1 MKRTAPLA
9 PADGLI
15 ALAFAAAYVALLLAT
30 AGDLGYARDEG
41 FYFHAASRYGAWF
54 QALLEAPGAALE
66 PAIVDA
72 AWSVN
77 HEHPGL
83 IKSLFALSNLLLQKR
98 LGLFDMEGT
107 SYRFPAMV
115 LSGAGVALVYLW
127 GTQARDRLAGASAA
141 ALFAMLPRYFYHAHL
156 ACFDAPIVTV
166 WALCAYAYW
175 RSLREGG
182 ALWPVLTGITFGLA
196 LDTKHNSWFLPI
208 VCVAHAVA
216 LELRERIVAHPPAVE
231 AAPSSEAAPADAP
244 VAAPEPPRGA
254 RRSVAALA
262 AMATIGPLVF
272 YALWPW
278 IWREP
283 LPRLRE
289 YASFHLN
296 HEYYNMEFLGRNYW
310 TPPMPRAYAPVM
322 TAATVPVVTLCLFVA
337 GLCAAARERL
347 LYPLARAAARLAPAS
362 ERPALA
368 AARAL
373 AARLRPPPHDPGGT
387 ALLWFLAIAAV
398 YGAWLSPSTPI
409 FGGTKHWM
417 TAYPFIALFA
427 GAAFSAAVRRARA
440 GLRALL
446 LARRGAGAPSG
457 VAARGAQGAALARAA
472 RGPLV
477 PALLGAAVVAAPIAE
492 TLHAHPWALSSYTPL
507 VGGAPGGASL
517 GLNRSFWGYTTGA
530 VVDYLNEH
538 VPPRGTVYIHDTA
551 GQAWDML
558 LRDGRL
564 RKDIRGVGAVAGA
577 DFALYHHEKHMLGQ
591 AYQAWVAFGTTSPE
605 HIAGLDGVP
614 VILVYRNS
622 RTR

>member
-1 MKRTAPLA
+1 MRRPARPAHLA
-9 PADGLI
+9 PADGAI
-15 ALAFAAAYVALLLAT
+15 AIAFAAAYVALLLAT

-41 FYFHAASRYGAWF
+41 FYFHAANRYGAWF
-54 QALLEAPGAALE
+54 QALLDAPRAALD
-66 PAIVDA
+66 PAAVDA

-83 IKSLFALSNLLLQKR
+83 IKSLFALSNLFLQKR
-98 LGLFDMEGT
+98 LGLFAMEGT
-107 SYRFPAMV
+107 SYRFPTMV

-127 GTQARDRLAGASAA
+127 GTQARDRIAGASAA
-141 ALFAMLPRYFYHAHL
+141 VLFAMLPRYFYHAHL

-175 RSLREGG
+175 RALRDGG

-216 LELRERIVAHPPAVE
+216 LELRERIVAPAAATEGAPTGTRAAPPA
-231 AAPSSEAAPADAP
+231 PQHQ
-244 VAAPEPPRGA
+244 RGA
-254 RRSVAALA
+254 RRSIAALA

-278 IWREP
+278 IWRDT
-283 LPRLRE
+283 LSRLRE

-322 TAATVPVVTLCLFVA
+322 TAATVPVVTLCLFAA
-337 GLCAAARERL
+337 GLCASARERL
-347 LYPLARAAARLAPAS
+347 LYPLARAAARLAPP
-362 ERPALA
+362 RGGGALA
-368 AARAL
+368 AARAF
-373 AARLRPPPHDPGGT
+373 AARLRPPVDDPGGT

-427 GAAFSAAVRRARA
+427 GAAFSAAVRRARVA
-440 GLRALL
+440 LRALHR
-446 LARRGAGAPSG
+446 ARRGPGARPG
-457 VAARGAQGAALARAA
+457 AAAFARSAPGAALDRAA
-472 RGPLV
+472 RGPLL
-477 PALLGAAVVAAPIAE
+477 PALLGAAVFAAPIAE

-507 VGGAPGGASL
+507 VGGAPGAATL

-530 VVDYLNEH
+530 VVEYLNEH
-538 VPPRGTVYIHDTA
+538 VPPRGTVYVHDTA
-551 GQAWDML
+551 GPAWDML

-591 AYQAWVAFGTTSPE
+591 AYQAWVAFGTTSPD

-614 VILVYRNS
+614 VILVYRNLA
-622 RTR
+622 R

>member
-1 MKRTAPLA
+1 MKRTARLA
-9 PADGLI
+9 PTDGLI
-15 ALAFAAAYVALLLAT
+15 ALAFAAAYIALLLAT

-41 FYFHAASRYGAWF
+41 FYFFAANRYGAWF
-54 QALLEAPGAALE
+54 QALLEAPRAALD
-66 PAIVDA
+66 PRSVDA

-83 IKSLFALSNLLLQKR
+83 IKSLFALSNLVLQKR
-98 LGLFDMEGT
+98 LGLFAMEGT

-115 LSGAGVALVYLW
+115 VSGAGVALVYLW

-175 RSLREGG
+175 RSLRDGG
-182 ALWPVLTGITFGLA
+182 ALWPVLTGIAFGLA
-196 LDTKHNSWFLPI
+196 LDTKHNAWFLPI
-208 VCVAHAVA
+208 VCVAHAVGLA
-216 LELRERIVAHPPAVE
+216 LRDRIVARAS
-231 AAPSSEAAPADAP
+231 AAGAAPAAATAASPAP
-244 VAAPEPPRGA
+244 PGGG
-254 RRSVAALA
+254 RRSLAALA

-278 IWREP
+278 IWRDT

-322 TAATVPVVTLCLFVA
+322 TAATVPVVTLCLFLV
-337 GLCAAARERL
+337 GLFAAARERL
-347 LYPLARAAARLAPAS
+347 LYPLACAAARLAPESAT
-362 ERPALA
+362 PALA

-373 AARLRPPPHDPGGT
+373 AARLRPPAHDPGGT

-427 GAAFSAAVRRARA
+427 GAAFSASVRRARV

-446 LARRGAGAPSG
+446 LARRGASAAPGA
-457 VAARGAQGAALARAA
+457 AARGAALA

-507 VGGAPGGASL
+507 VGGAPGAANL
-517 GLNRSFWGYTTGA
+517 GLNRTFWGYTTGA
-530 VVDYLNEH
+530 VVAYLNEH

-551 GQAWDML
+551 GPAWDML

-564 RKDIRGVGAVAGA
+564 RKDIRGVGTVAGA

-591 AYQAWVAFGTTSPE
+591 AYQAWVAFGTTSPDL
-605 HIAGLDGVP
+605 IAGPDGVP
-614 VILVYRNS
+614 VILVYRN
-622 RTR
+622 RAR

>member
-1 MKRTAPLA
+1 MTRAARPAPLA
-9 PADGLI
+9 LADGAI

-30 AGDLGYARDEG
+30 AGDLGYSRDEG
-41 FYFHAASRYGAWF
+41 FYFVAANRYGAWF
-54 QALLEAPGAALE
+54 QALLEAPRVALAPAA
-66 PAIVDA
+66 VDA

-98 LGLFDMEGT
+98 LGLFAMEGT

-127 GTQARDRLAGASAA
+127 GTQARDRIAGASAA
-141 ALFAMLPRYFYHAHL
+141 VLFAMMPRYFYHAHL

-175 RSLREGG
+175 RALRDGG

-208 VCVAHAVA
+208 VCVAHAVGM
-216 LELRERIVAHPPAVE
+216 ELRARLVAP
-231 AAPSSEAAPADAP
+231 AAPRR
-244 VAAPEPPRGA
+244 PPTGA
-254 RRSVAALA
+254 RRSLAALA
-262 AMATIGPLVF
+262 AMATIGPVVF

-278 IWREP
+278 IWRDT

-289 YASFHLN
+289 YASFHLH
-296 HEYYNMEFLGRNYW
+296 HEYYNMEFLGRNHW

-337 GLCAAARERL
+337 GLCASARERL
-347 LYPLARAAARLAPAS
+347 VYPLACAAARLAP
-362 ERPALA
+362 PGGGGALA

-373 AARLRPPPHDPGGT
+373 AARLRPPAHDPGGT

-427 GAAFSAAVRRARA
+427 GAAFSAAVRRARVA
-440 GLRALL
+440 LRALL
-446 LARRGAGAPSG
+446 RARRGASARPGAGAP
-457 VAARGAQGAALARAA
+457 ARALRPAALERAA

-507 VGGAPGGASL
+507 VGGAPGAATL

-538 VPPRGTVYIHDTA
+538 VPPRGTVYVHDTA
-551 GQAWDML
+551 GPAWEML

-591 AYQAWVAFGTTSPE
+591 AYQAWVAFGTTSPD

-614 VILVYRNS
+614 VILVYRNPA
-622 RTR
+622 R